1 MARVLV
7 IAHRGASGNLPEN
20 TLAAFEL
27 ALEMNA
33 DMIELD
39 LHQTRDGAV
48 VVRHD
53 AELEDL
59 GGSGEIA
66 DASLAAI
73 RTLDAGAGE
82 KVPTLD
88 EVLDAF
94 GGRIPLNLELKWGS
108 HGDYEGLE
116 SRVLDALQRRGL
128 AASILF
134 SCFRESVLERLRA
147 EAPSARLAMLTS
159 PRSSR
164 LSPEEAIQRAGA
176 LGAEALNLHFVQV
189 DAGLVARAHDAG
201 LAVNVYT
208 VDAPDEMRRLIDL
221 GVEGIFTNLPDRLH
235 ALLDESGAPAV

>member
-1 MARVLV
+1 VLV
-7 IAHRGASGNLPEN
+7 IAHRGASGHLPEN
-20 TLAAFEL
+20 TLAACEL

-39 LHQTRDGAV
+39 LHQTCDGAV

-53 AELEDL
+53 AELKDL

-66 DASLAAI
+66 SASLAAI
-73 RTLDAGAGE
+73 RSLDAGAGE

-94 GGRIPLNLELKWGS
+94 GARIPLNLEIKWGS
-108 HGDYEGLE
+108 HGDYQGLE
-116 SRVLDALQRRGL
+116 SRVLAALQRRGL

-134 SCFRESVLERLRA
+134 SCFRESVLGRLRA
-147 EAPSARLAMLTS
+147 EASSARLAVLTS
-159 PRSSR
+159 PRSSP
-164 LSPEEAIQRAGA
+164 LSPEEAIQLAAA
-176 LGAEALNLHFVQV
+176 LGAEALNPHFVQV

-208 VDAPDEMRRLIDL
+208 VDAPDEMRRLIGL
-221 GVEGIFTNLPDRLH
+221 GVDGIFTNLPDRLH
-235 ALLDESGAPAV
+235 ALLDEPGAPAV